1 MTANT
6 DTLKNKYTMK
16 FILIL
21 LLLPAICF
29 SQSFTDRKANFPR
42 KTEYPAVI
50 PPAKNVWVFLM
61 AGQSNMAGRGFVEPQ
76 DTVPD
81 PRILS
86 INAQGDIILAKEPL
100 HFYEPTMTGLDC
112 GLSFARTLLKEIPD
126 SVSILIIPA
135 AIGGSSVDQWL
146 GDSLFRQVKLLTNFR
161 EKMNLALKYGEPMG
175 ILWHQ
180 GESDSKPAL
189 IKTYEEKLSRLFEQF
204 RVYAQKPDLPIF
216 LGEVGLFADDS
227 TNKKLMNETIR
238 HFAASNSHVF
248 LVSTTDF
255 VHKGDKL
262 HFDSE
267 SQRKM
272 GERMAKEFLKHKCET
287 VVNLKIDKN

>member
-1 MTANT
+1 
-6 DTLKNKYTMK
+6 MK
-16 FILIL
+16 LIFIL
-21 LLLPAICF
+21 LLVPVICF
-29 SQSFTDRKANFPR
+29 SQSNADRKTNFPL
-42 KTEYPAVI
+42 KTIFPEVI

-61 AGQSNMAGRGFVEPQ
+61 AGQSNMAGRGFVEAQ

-86 INAQGDIILAKEPL
+86 INSQGEIILAKEPL
-100 HFYEPTMTGLDC
+100 HFYEPSMSGLDC
-112 GLSFARTLLKEIPD
+112 GMSFARTLLKSIPD
-126 SVSILIIPA
+126 SISILMIPT

-146 GDSLFRQVKLLTNFR
+146 GDSLFRRVKLLTNFR
-161 EKMNLALKYGEPMG
+161 EKMSLALNYGEPMG

-189 IKTYEEKLSRLFEQF
+189 ITVYEEKLSRLFSQF
-204 RVYAQKPDLPIF
+204 REYAHKPDLPVF
-216 LGEVGLFADDS
+216 LGEVGLFADDV

-238 HFAASNSHVF
+238 HFASSNSAVY
-248 LVSTTDF
+248 LVSTDDF

-262 HFDSE
+262 HFNSE

-272 GERMAKEFLKHKCET
+272 GERMANSFLE
-287 VVNLKIDKN
+287 NLKKQ

>member
-1 MTANT
+1 
-6 DTLKNKYTMK
+6 MK
-16 FILIL
+16 LISIL
-21 LLLPAICF
+21 LLLPSICF
-29 SQSFTDRKANFPR
+29 SQSITGWKANFPR
-42 KTEYPAVI
+42 KTEFPAVI

-81 PRILS
+81 YRILS

-126 SVSILIIPA
+126 SVSIIVIPA
-135 AIGGSSVDQWL
+135 AVGGSSVDQWL

-161 EKMNLALKYGEPMG
+161 EKVKLALKYGDVKG

-189 IKTYEEKLSRLFEQF
+189 IKTYEEKLSRLFKQF
-204 RVYAQKPDLPIF
+204 REYAQKPDLPIF

-227 TNKKLMNETIR
+227 TNKKQMNETIR
-238 HFAASNSHVF
+238 HFATSNSGIF
-248 LVSTTDF
+248 LISTDDF
-255 VHKGDKL
+255 THKGDKL
-262 HFDSE
+262 HFNSV

-272 GERMAKEFLKHKCET
+272 GERMAEEFLKFGRRPVINSK
-287 VVNLKIDKN
+287 K